1 MNKISIIIAREFNER
16 VRKKSF
22 IITTILMPV
31 LMLALMAAP
40 TLIMLFA
47 KGETKHLLVIDD
59 SGIIAPGL
67 ESGEE
72 VVFEPTGKSLEE
84 ARTDTDVFG
93 VLWIG
98 GDIVNNPTDVKL
110 YTNSSS
116 SVALESTI
124 TSQMER
130 IIENERLKRYN
141 IENLDQI
148 LKDVKVKVSLSAYRT
163 DLTDGTEPSEATS
176 SALSYALG
184 GAMGIILY
192 MFLIIY
198 GSMVMTSV
206 IEEKGSRVLDVLV
219 SSVSPFQLMTGKIL
233 GVAAVA
239 ATQVAI
245 WAILICGVGAAMM
258 SALVPADMMETVR
271 AVETG
276 AMTSAQ
282 AGVDADL
289 ISAVSLATD
298 PAQMVMMFVYL
309 LLFLVGGFLFDS
321 IQDAQQLQTPVT
333 IPIILG
339 FILMMTVF
347 EDPNSPIAFWGSI
360 IPFTS
365 PIVMIARIPSHIP
378 SWQIILSLVVLYASV
393 AVMIWIAARIY
404 RVGILMHGK
413 RPSFKELLSWIR
425 Q

>member
-72 VVFEPTGKSLEE
+72 VVFEPTDKSLEE

-198 GSMVMTSV
+198 GS
-206 IEEKGSRVLDVLV
+206 
-219 SSVSPFQLMTGKIL
+219 PFQLMTGKIL

-309 LLFLVGGFLFDS
+309 LLFLVGGFLFYSAMFAAVGSSVDS

-333 IPIILG
+333 IPIVLG